1 MKLNPKQTAFL
12 FPGQGS
18 QSVGMGSGLSTT
30 YKVAQDTFIYADQI
44 LGFPFTEIARL
55 GPPEKLNDT
64 QNTQPALMIHS
75 VAALRVFDEVF
86 PGFAPNYVAGHSMG
100 ELSALVA
107 SDALD
112 FENALRLV
120 RTRGESMKSAD
131 EIAPGGMAAIIG
143 LKIPALE
150 DICLQASEGEEIVLV
165 ANDNCR
171 GQVVI
176 SGSTPA
182 LARAMELSR
191 TAGARLTK
199 KLDISIAAHSP
210 LMESAQER
218 YAAAVSSAPLS
229 APAIPIIGNV
239 HAVPMHNQ
247 QEIRADL
254 QAQLT
259 SRVRW
264 TESIQYMIG
273 QGIINFIEIGTGSV
287 LIGLLKRIDRSVN
300 GFRFG
305 EPGDIAQFT

>member
-1 MKLNPKQTAFL
+1 MNFNPEQTAML

-18 QSVGMGSGLSTT
+18 QTVGMGSGLCAT
-30 YKVAQDTFIYADQI
+30 YKVAQDTFIDADRI
-44 LGFPFTEIARL
+44 LGFPLTEMARF

-64 QNTQPALMIHS
+64 QNTQPALMVHS
-75 VAALRVFDEVF
+75 VAALRVFDEIF
-86 PGFAPNYVAGHSMG
+86 PGFNPKYVAGHSMG

-112 FENALRLV
+112 FESALRLV
-120 RTRGESMKSAD
+120 RSRGESMKSAD

-143 LKIPALE
+143 LKIPDLE
-150 DICLQASEGEEIVLV
+150 DICLQANKGEEIVQV
-165 ANDNCR
+165 ANDNCP

-182 LARAMELSR
+182 LERAMDLSR
-191 TAGARLTK
+191 TAGARLIK
-199 KLDISIAAHSP
+199 RLDISIAAHSP
-210 LMESAQER
+210 LMASAQER
-218 YAAAVSSAPLS
+218 YAAAIRSARIA

-239 HAVPMHNQ
+239 HAMELHRQ
-247 QEIRADL
+247 QEIRDDL

-264 TESIQYMIG
+264 TESVQYMID

-287 LIGLLKRIDRSVN
+287 LVGLLKRINRSVN
-300 GFRFG
+300 GIRFG
-305 EPGDIAQFT
+305 EPEDIAQFV